1 MLMVVMAAAAV
12 IIMFMVMVLMLMM
25 VVTAAAVI
33 IMFMVMMLML
43 MVVMA
48 AAAVIIMF
56 MVMVLMLMMVV
67 TAAAMFLMVMVMMIV
82 LMVVMA
88 AAAML
93 LVVMV
98 MVLMFMVVMA
108 AAAMLL
114 MIMMMVVMFMLQFFQ
129 GGSNGSFTLHSGDQL
144 RSGQLTPGSCNHGSV
159 FIMFPEHSDGL
170 IQLILRNG
178 ISSGEDNGSRCLDLV
193 VVELTEVLHIN
204 LDLTGIGNCHSI
216 AQLYTLYFFYRADD
230 IGQLAH
236 TGGFNDHTVRMIL
249 RDHLLQSLTKVT
261 NQAAANTAG
270 VHFGNIDTGILQ
282 ETAVNTDLA
291 ELILDQH
298 QLLSAVTFRDHFLN
312 QCRFSGAQKAGINI
326 DFGH

>member
-1 MLMVVMAAAAV
+1 
-12 IIMFMVMVLMLMM
+12 
-25 VVTAAAVI
+25 
-33 IMFMVMMLML
+33 MFMVMMLML

-48 AAAVIIMF
+48 AAA
-56 MVMVLMLMMVV
+56 
-67 TAAAMFLMVMVMMIV
+67 
-82 LMVVMA
+82 
-88 AAAML
+88 ML

-98 MVLMFMVVMA
+98 VVIMLMMIVT
-108 AAAMLL
+108 AAAMLIMIMI
-114 MIMMMVVMFMLQFFQ
+114 MIMMVMFMLQFFQ

-144 RSGQLTPGSCNHGSV
+144 CSGQLTPGSCNHGSV
-159 FIMFPEHSDGL
+159 FIMFPEHSNSL
-170 IQLILRNG
+170 IQLVLRNG

-270 VHFGNIDTGILQ
+270 VHLGNIDTGILQ